1 MSKIWKWLFL
11 GLLALNLAL
20 VSVVAYR
27 IMTPVETT
35 SSVSLPKGATKIGKY
50 SMTREELDAALTGFA
65 QDYSTDKMRFK
76 VKVTNSKIVFESS
89 YKVLGHPVPLYV
101 YFTPVVSESGAIVL
115 HVSELSAGTLKLPV
129 SDVLKMI
136 KRSTNLPDYIAIDS
150 KKGKVTLNIQS
161 MKNEKGITA
170 RAQSLDLV
178 NDFEN
183 LGIKIHL
190 IFCYFVYKMNFY
202 TKIFKVLEQIKRSTK
217 NRIFRY
223 NFITTR
229 KYI

>member
-65 QDYSTDKMRFK
+65 QDYSTDKMLFK
-76 VKVTNSKIVFESS
+76 VKVTNSKIVFD
-89 YKVLGHPVPLYV
+89 
-101 YFTPVVSESGAIVL
+101 VVSESGAIVL

-178 NDFEN
+178 NDRIEFD
-183 LGIKIHL
+183 I
-190 IFCYFVYKMNFY
+190 YKTIN
-202 TKIFKVLEQIKRSTK
+202 
-217 NRIFRY
+217 
-223 NFITTR
+223 
-229 KYI
+229 

>member
-20 VSVVAYR
+20 VSVVTYR

-35 SSVSLPKGATKIGKY
+35 SSVSLSKGATKIGKY
-50 SMTREELDAALTGFA
+50 SMTKDELDAALPGFA

-161 MKNEKGITA
+161 MKNDKGITA
-170 RAQSLDLV
+170 RAQSFDLV
-178 NDFEN
+178 NDRIEFD
-183 LGIKIHL
+183 I
-190 IFCYFVYKMNFY
+190 YKTIN
-202 TKIFKVLEQIKRSTK
+202 
-217 NRIFRY
+217 
-223 NFITTR
+223 
-229 KYI
+229 

>member
-1 MSKIWKWLFL
+1 
-11 GLLALNLAL
+11 
-20 VSVVAYR
+20 
-27 IMTPVETT
+27 
-35 SSVSLPKGATKIGKY
+35 
-50 SMTREELDAALTGFA
+50 
-65 QDYSTDKMRFK
+65 MRFK

-178 NDFEN
+178 NDRIEFD
-183 LGIKIHL
+183 I
-190 IFCYFVYKMNFY
+190 YKTIN
-202 TKIFKVLEQIKRSTK
+202 
-217 NRIFRY
+217 
-223 NFITTR
+223 
-229 KYI
+229 

>member
-1 MSKIWKWLFL
+1 
-11 GLLALNLAL
+11 
-20 VSVVAYR
+20 
-27 IMTPVETT
+27 
-35 SSVSLPKGATKIGKY
+35 
-50 SMTREELDAALTGFA
+50 MTREELDAALTGFA

-136 KRSTNLPDYIAIDS
+136 KLSTNLPDYIAIDS

-178 NDFEN
+178 NDRIEFD
-183 LGIKIHL
+183 I
-190 IFCYFVYKMNFY
+190 YKTIN
-202 TKIFKVLEQIKRSTK
+202 
-217 NRIFRY
+217 
-223 NFITTR
+223 
-229 KYI
+229 